1 MDKRVNALIP
11 EGLYRALRVK
21 LAEDGAMFSAWL
33 RARIAKYVEAKQRG
47 AKR

>member
-11 EGLYRALRVK
+11 EGLYRA
-21 LAEDGAMFSAWL
+21 
-33 RARIAKYVEAKQRG
+33 RIAEYVEAKRRG